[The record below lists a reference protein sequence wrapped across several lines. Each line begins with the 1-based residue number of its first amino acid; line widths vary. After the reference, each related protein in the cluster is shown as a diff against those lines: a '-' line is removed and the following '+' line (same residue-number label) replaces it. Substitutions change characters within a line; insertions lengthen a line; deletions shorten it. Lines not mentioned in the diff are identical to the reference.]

1 MKLYIPTCTLNFNN
15 IFSTESISPAAFYL
29 KRDFG
34 IKRYYKVEANN
45 LDNVVLLYTKYPH
58 FNVSEGDMEN
68 SPLVLEIDTEDYVSD
83 KFLKVQELDGVD
95 VYASKSTI
103 YFNPF
108 HFKAFFRSWQDRQLT
123 LTKAEQSLENKY
135 SKLYNSSFIIRQEKG
150 WSFSSLFTE
159 KDFFE
164 WNSSYI
170 GNAHEIPLEWTN
182 EDSYID
188 RLKGAVVCYLIG
200 SNMAV
205 SKEVSRLKQL
215 ARKMRNTLS
224 AIVNSP
230 DKRPT
235 EIQDNTLFSYI
246 QEFNKIY
253 SALDENSLYNQSI
266 INQRLVSPSTGLDK
280 ETILKI
286 LKDLRLEDAFK
297 RQLNLRPVYD
307 ANELYTCLDS
317 PTMSPADA
325 SLIVIDR
332 LFNAIRH
339 IETKEQAKNKKNEVG
354 KLIKIEDK
362 HIQVVDSLIGSG
374 SYINKLLNSLINN
387 EYKQFMSE
395 NGTEE
400 LLSIAFVGGGKLK
413 EYMPDK
419 WEGSNYQAYINGLL
433 ANMQQGESFDLFSI
447 DNEILQ
453 SFAVFCQKGEDVDRL
468 SDYMLQ
474 CGFNE
479 YRFALGLYGATRG
492 FASLPKTFTSTLIN
506 GERAYYIE
514 FFKILYNWLFGTEIQ
529 NIRLESLDNSNNCYD
544 SLDKPI
550 PSTIID
556 NLNKIEPKQSK
567 QDAIIRAVSQTASL
581 EDAVQ
586 SPKAFIYILD
596 SLPNIT
602 RTKAYK
608 LLKDADFENDQTT
621 YSPEEFRKKIYSI
634 IGSKALKAQKE
645 NIDTAI
651 ELEAKRQDPDAFL
664 SILDNFM
671 DKSSSAYKKIAMIIK
686 RSGKEVRHREKS
698 LFDSQ
703 QSDQKSSYVGQS
715 VSSLSDETFP
725 NIPSLNRLNSNIHK
739 RLEQNWKFTGSKYKD
754 DRREHIRFFINL
766 CKKEGRGESPKPT
779 SLLDV
784 FTIQIAEKI
793 ETELLDYYGL

>member
-58 FNVSEGDMEN
+58 FSVSEGDMEN

-83 KFLKVQELDGVD
+83 KFQKVYGQDGVD
-95 VYASKSTI
+95 VYICKSTI

-108 HFKAFFRSWQDRQLT
+108 HFKVFFQSWQDRQSV

-135 SKLYNSSFIIRQEKG
+135 SKLYNSTFVIRQEKG
-150 WSFSSLFTE
+150 WSLSSLFTE

-170 GNAHEIPLEWTN
+170 GNANELPLEWTN

-205 SKEVSRLKQL
+205 SKEVGRLKQL

-235 EIQDNTLFSYI
+235 EIQDNTLLSYI

-253 SALDENSLYNQSI
+253 STLDENSLYNNSV

-280 ETILKI
+280 ETILKL

-325 SLIVIDR
+325 SIIVIDR
-332 LFNAIRH
+332 LFNAIKYV
-339 IETKEQAKNKKNEVG
+339 ETKEQAKSKKYELRE
-354 KLIKIEDK
+354 LIKIEDK
-362 HIQVVDSLIGSG
+362 HIQVVDSLIGTG
-374 SYINKLLNSLINN
+374 SYISKLLNSLINS

-413 EYMPDK
+413 EYMLDK
-419 WEGSNYQAYINGLL
+419 WEGSHYQAYINGLL

-447 DNEILQ
+447 DNVILQ
-453 SFAVFCQKGEDVDRL
+453 SFAAFCQKGEDVDRL

-474 CGFNE
+474 CGFSE
-479 YRFALGLYGATRG
+479 YRFALGLFGATRG
-492 FASLPKTFTSTLIN
+492 FASLPKTFTSILIN
-506 GERAYYIE
+506 GERTYYIE
-514 FFKILYNWLFGTEIQ
+514 FYKILYKWLFGIDIQ
-529 NIRLESLDNSNNCYD
+529 NAVLDNLDNSSNCYD
-544 SLDKPI
+544 SLDKPL
-550 PSTIID
+550 PSSIMD

-567 QDAIIRAVSQTASL
+567 QDAIVRAVSQTASL

-586 SPKAFIYILD
+586 SPKAFMYILD

-634 IGSKALKAQKE
+634 IGSKALKNQKE

-671 DKSSSAYKKIAMIIK
+671 DKSSSAYKKITMIIK
-686 RSGKEVRHREKS
+686 GGRKDVYHREGS
-698 LFDSQ
+698 IFDSQ
-703 QSDQKSSYVGQS
+703 LNKQKSSYVGQS
-715 VSSLSDETFP
+715 VSSLSDEAFP
-725 NIPSLNRLNSNIHK
+725 NIPLLNRVNPNVHN
-739 RLEQNWKFTGSKYKD
+739 RLEQNWKYTGSKYKD
-754 DRREHIRFFINL
+754 DRREHIRFFVNL
-766 CKKEGRGESPKPT
+766 CKKEGRGDSPKPT
-779 SLLDV
+779 SLYKV
-784 FTIQIAEKI
+784 FTIQMAEQI

>member
-15 IFSTESISPAAFYL
+15 IFSTESISPAAFYF
-29 KRDFG
+29 KREFG
-34 IKRYYKVEANN
+34 IKRYYRVEANN

-58 FNVSEGDMEN
+58 FSVAEGDMEN
-68 SPLVLEIDTEDYVSD
+68 SPLVLEIDTEDYTSG
-83 KFLKVQELDGVD
+83 KFQKVHQLDGID

-103 YFNPF
+103 YLNPF
-108 HFKAFFRSWQDRQLT
+108 HFKAYFRSWQDRQSA

-135 SKLYNSSFIIRQEKG
+135 SKLYNSSFVIRQEKG
-150 WSFSSLFTE
+150 WSSSSLFTE
-159 KDFFE
+159 KDSFE

-205 SKEVSRLKQL
+205 SKDVSRLKQL

-230 DKRPT
+230 DKKPT

-253 SALDENSLYNQSI
+253 STLDENSIYNQSV

-280 ETILKI
+280 ETILKL

-307 ANELYTCLDS
+307 ANELYSCLDS

-325 SLIVIDR
+325 SLIVTDR
-332 LFNAIRH
+332 LFNAIKH
-339 IETKEQAKNKKNEVG
+339 IESKEHTKSPKNELR
-354 KLIKIEDK
+354 KLLLIEGK
-362 HIQVVDSLIGSG
+362 HIQVIDSLIGTG
-374 SYINKLLNSLINN
+374 SYISKLLNSLINS

-400 LLSIAFVGGGKLK
+400 LLSIAFVGGRKLK

-433 ANMQQGESFDLFSI
+433 TNMQQGESFDLFSI
-447 DNEILQ
+447 DNDILQ
-453 SFAVFCQKGEDVDRL
+453 SFAVFCQKGEDIDRL

-474 CGFNE
+474 CGFCE

-506 GERAYYIE
+506 GEKAYYID
-514 FFKILYNWLFGTEIQ
+514 FFKILYNWLFGIDIQ
-529 NIRLESLDNSNNCYD
+529 NVKLDSLDNNNYCYE

-550 PSTIID
+550 PSTIMN
-556 NLNKIEPKQSK
+556 NLNMIEPKQSK
-567 QDAIIRAVSQTASL
+567 QDAIVRAVSQTASL

-586 SPKAFIYILD
+586 SPKAFMYILD

-634 IGSKALKAQKE
+634 IGTKALKAQKV

-671 DKSSSAYKKIAMIIK
+671 DKSSAAYKKIAMIIK
-686 RSGKEVRHREKS
+686 RGEKEVRHREKS
-698 LFDSQ
+698 LFDPPEN
-703 QSDQKSSYVGQS
+703 DQKSSIVGMP
-715 VSSLSDETFP
+715 VSSLSEETLP
-725 NIPSLNRLNSNIHK
+725 IIPSLYRINSNVHK

-766 CKKEGRGESPKPT
+766 CKKEGRGDSPNKT
-779 SLLDV
+779 SLFNV
-784 FTIQIAEKI
+784 FTIQMAEQI
-793 ETELLDYYGL
+793 EAELLDYYGF

>member
-1 MKLYIPTCTLNFNN
+1 
-15 IFSTESISPAAFYL
+15 
-29 KRDFG
+29 
-34 IKRYYKVEANN
+34 
-45 LDNVVLLYTKYPH
+45 
-58 FNVSEGDMEN
+58 
-68 SPLVLEIDTEDYVSD
+68 
-83 KFLKVQELDGVD
+83 
-95 VYASKSTI
+95 
-103 YFNPF
+103 
-108 HFKAFFRSWQDRQLT
+108 
-123 LTKAEQSLENKY
+123 
-135 SKLYNSSFIIRQEKG
+135 
-150 WSFSSLFTE
+150 
-159 KDFFE
+159 
-164 WNSSYI
+164 
-170 GNAHEIPLEWTN
+170 
-182 EDSYID
+182 
-188 RLKGAVVCYLIG
+188 
-200 SNMAV
+200 MAV
-205 SKEVSRLKQL
+205 SKDVSRLKQL

-230 DKRPT
+230 DKKPT

-253 SALDENSLYNQSI
+253 STLDENSIYNQSV

-280 ETILKI
+280 ETILKL

-307 ANELYTCLDS
+307 ANELYSCLDS

-325 SLIVIDR
+325 SLIVTDR
-332 LFNAIRH
+332 LFNAIKH
-339 IETKEQAKNKKNEVG
+339 IESKEHTKSPKNELR
-354 KLIKIEDK
+354 KLLLIEGK
-362 HIQVVDSLIGSG
+362 HIQVIDSLIGTG
-374 SYINKLLNSLINN
+374 SYISKLLNSLINS

-400 LLSIAFVGGGKLK
+400 LLSIAFVGGRKLK

-433 ANMQQGESFDLFSI
+433 TNMQQGESFDLFSI
-447 DNEILQ
+447 DNDILQ
-453 SFAVFCQKGEDVDRL
+453 SFAVFCQKGEDIDRL

-474 CGFNE
+474 CGFSE

-514 FFKILYNWLFGTEIQ
+514 FFKILYNWLFGIDIQ
-529 NIRLESLDNSNNCYD
+529 NARLDSLDNSNYCYD

-550 PSTIID
+550 PSTIMN
-556 NLNKIEPKQSK
+556 NLNKIESKQSK
-567 QDAIIRAVSQTASL
+567 QDAIVRAVSQTASL

-586 SPKAFIYILD
+586 NPKAFMYILD

-608 LLKDADFENDQTT
+608 LLKDADFENDQKT

-634 IGSKALKAQKE
+634 IGSKALKTQKI

-671 DKSSSAYKKIAMIIK
+671 DKSSAAYKKIAKIIK
-686 RSGKEVRHREKS
+686 SGEKEARHREKS
-698 LFDSQ
+698 LFDSPEN
-703 QSDQKSSYVGQS
+703 DQKSSFVDQP
-715 VSSLSDETFP
+715 VSSLSNETLP
-725 NIPSLNRLNSNIHK
+725 IIPSLYRINSNVHK

-766 CKKEGRGESPKPT
+766 CKKEGRGDSPNKT
-779 SLLDV
+779 SLFNV
-784 FTIQIAEKI
+784 FTIQMAEQI
-793 ETELLDYYGL
+793 EAELLDYYGF